1 VSTSR
6 VPNAPLAERVLL
18 RALAANWWL
27 LLLRGLAAI
36 LFGVLALS
44 WPGVTLVSLVLL
56 YGVYAL
62 ADGVIAIGAALM
74 GGVPA
79 PRGWLV
85 VIGLLG
91 IATGVLTFLW
101 PGMTALVLL
110 VFIAAWAITTG
121 VMQIVGAI
129 RVRKEIDNEWLLVLG
144 GAVSVVFG
152 LMLLMQPGEGALAL
166 LLVIGAYAIVHGVLL
181 VLFSLRVR
189 NFAARV
195 VS

>member
-1 VSTSR
+1 
-6 VPNAPLAERVLL
+6 
-18 RALAANWWL
+18 
-27 LLLRGLAAI
+27 
-36 LFGVLALS
+36 
-44 WPGVTLVSLVLL
+44 
-56 YGVYAL
+56 
-62 ADGVIAIGAALM
+62 
-74 GGVPA
+74 
-79 PRGWLV
+79 
-85 VIGLLG
+85 
-91 IATGVLTFLW
+91 
-101 PGMTALVLL
+101 
-110 VFIAAWAITTG
+110 
-121 VMQIVGAI
+121 MQIVGAI